1 MVNTLSSM
9 ARLIMVLPNS
19 NTLNNLLCSML
30 LNPLLCLLRT
40 IIPTTLRKH
49 TVSSHSMARNNLN
62 NHSKH
67 LNLPLDTV
75 CPPISSRSMV
85 DPHSSGKVLLKLDH
99 LSIIH
104 GVVVAFLMLEAVM
117 KHLSWALQFV
127 WVLIMIEAVV
137 TWLKRAVAIPSSFR
151 TIKLHLL
158 PLLSLHIKVILQ
170 YLSMADN
177 VHHLILIP
185 TTLALIGVGEE
196 TRISEAEVVVV
207 ISTIIIRFAVATIL
221 VSTVMAAR
229 DLLLKTSTSLQ
240 VQNQVARR
248 RRSAAQ
254 TLSV

>member
-1 MVNTLSSM
+1 
-9 ARLIMVLPNS
+9 
-19 NTLNNLLCSML
+19 
-30 LNPLLCLLRT
+30 
-40 IIPTTLRKH
+40 
-49 TVSSHSMARNNLN
+49 
-62 NHSKH
+62 
-67 LNLPLDTV
+67 
-75 CPPISSRSMV
+75 MV
-85 DPHSSGKVLLKLDH
+85 DPHSSGKVLLKLVH

-104 GVVVAFLMLEAVM
+104 GVVVAVAFSTLEAVM

-137 TWLKRAVAIPSSFR
+137 TWLKRAVAIPSIFR